1 MKTKTEKKKNK
12 TCQHPNKYF
21 VYLRT
26 TTLSI
31 LDSLLKNIA
40 TKISKNLNVLFWDM
54 LGRLEKT
61 KMFHFFHGLN
71 TYLINPET
79 KEK

>member
-1 MKTKTEKKKNK
+1 MKTKTEKKK

-40 TKISKNLNVLFWDM
+40 TKISKNLNVLF
-54 LGRLEKT
+54 
-61 KMFHFFHGLN
+61 
-71 TYLINPET
+71 
-79 KEK
+79 

>member
-1 MKTKTEKKKNK
+1 MKTKTEKKKI
-12 TCQHPNKYF
+12 CQHPNKYF

-40 TKISKNLNVLFWDM
+40 TKISKNLNVLF
-54 LGRLEKT
+54 
-61 KMFHFFHGLN
+61 
-71 TYLINPET
+71 
-79 KEK
+79 